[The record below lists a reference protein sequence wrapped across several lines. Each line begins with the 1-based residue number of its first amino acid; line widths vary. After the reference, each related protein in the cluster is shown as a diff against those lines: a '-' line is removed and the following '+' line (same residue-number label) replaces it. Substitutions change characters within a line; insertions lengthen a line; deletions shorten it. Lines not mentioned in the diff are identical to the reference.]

1 MTAAEFLVLTL
12 DIAFLSIIAAVA
24 FAFVRLIRGPSLA
37 DRVVA
42 LDMMTVLIV
51 AFCGL
56 FAISSGERA
65 FLDVAI
71 VLALVGFLATVA
83 LARYAERRMARAD
96 MSPEEIEEQ
105 RLAEGVSV
113 RPGARRPAEGER

>member
-1 MTAAEFLVLTL
+1 MTAAQFLVLAIDL
-12 DIAFLSIIAAVA
+12 AFLAVIAAVGL
-24 FAFVRLIRGPSLA
+24 AFVRLIRGPSLA

-56 FAISSGERA
+56 FAISSGEQA

-83 LARYAERRMARAD
+83 LARYAERRMMRAA
-96 MSPEEIEEQ
+96 MTPEEIEEA
-105 RLAEGVSV
+105 RRDEGVSLRPDEAP
-113 RPGARRPAEGER
+113 RPGPRR

>member
-1 MTAAEFLVLTL
+1 MSPDDFLLLSL
-12 DIAFLSIIAAVA
+12 DLAFLMVSAAVGL
-24 FAFVRLIRGPSLA
+24 AFVRLIRGPSLA

-56 FAISSGERA
+56 FAISSEERA
-65 FLDVAI
+65 FLDVAV

-83 LARYAERRMARAD
+83 LARYAERRMMRRA
-96 MSPEEIEEQ
+96 MSPDEIEEA
-105 RLAEGVSV
+105 RLAEGVSL
-113 RPGARRPAEGER
+113 RPDERWTEEGDP